1 MRLDFNVLWVEDQPS
16 RVLSLGSAIQRRM
29 IEEGFEFRP
38 VKCTSLSEIAQYLA
52 GDVFKD
58 EVDLVLVDWD
68 LGGDTHGEEAIRMV
82 RERFPFKDVIFYSAN
97 NTDVGVLRRLAFE
110 NGLEGVFCVP
120 RDGLVEEVGGIF
132 DSLIKKV
139 LDLDH
144 MRGIVM
150 GATSDIDYMVR
161 DSLAALHDSL
171 DDAGRKN
178 MVEVALQRINE
189 KVKRFAKKATKL
201 EGQPTLHEILET
213 HVLFSAYDQL
223 LMLSETLESAP
234 FKSRH
239 GTHKLTV
246 VEYINEVVPDRN
258 KLGHRVLTA
267 AGRPGAV
274 VGSGGEEVDVEAMK
288 NLRRKLIEL
297 RRAFRNL
304 HLAVRS

>member
-1 MRLDFNVLWVEDQPS
+1 MRLDFNVLWVDDQPS
-16 RVLSLGSAIQRRM
+16 RVLSLGSAIERRM
-29 IEEGFEFRP
+29 IEDGFEFRP

-68 LGGDTHGEEAIRMV
+68 LGGDSHGEKAIRMV
-82 RERFPFKDVIFYSAN
+82 REKLPFKDVIFYSAN
-97 NTDVGVLRRLAFE
+97 TDVGALRRLAFE
-110 NGLEGVFCVP
+110 DGLEGVFCVP

-161 DSLAALHDSL
+161 DCLAALHDSL

-178 MVEVALQRINE
+178 MVEVALQRIHE
-189 KVKRFAKKATKL
+189 KVERFAKKATKL
-201 EGQPTLHEILET
+201 ESQPTLNEILET
-213 HVLFSAYDQL
+213 HVLFGAYDQL
-223 LMLSETLESAP
+223 LMLSEILESAP

-239 GTHKLTV
+239 GTYKLTV

-274 VGSGGEEVDVEAMK
+274 VGSGGEEIDVETMK
-288 NLRRKLIEL
+288 KLRRKLIEL